1 MATIVGLLNRVK
13 AFDASKAAVAVIS
26 ETKETI
32 ADLNVEQ
39 MNKGLRS
46 DGSEILPSYTALTIE
61 IKKEKGQPTDRVTLQ
76 DTGDFYKGVY
86 VDIEGDKIKT
96 FSTDEKA
103 AKLNKKYSKAKGN
116 IFGLSNPFK
125 REYLNEKARPNFKA
139 KVLLGTGLLM
149 K

>member
-1 MATIVGLLNRVK
+1 MATIFSMLSRVK
-13 AFDASKAAVAVIS
+13 AFDASKAAIS
-26 ETKETI
+26 AIIETKETI

-76 DTGDFYKGVY
+76 DTGDFYRGVY
-86 VDIEGDKIKT
+86 VDVEGDKIT
-96 FSTDEKA
+96 SFSSDEKA

-125 REYLNEKARPNFKA
+125 REYLNEKLRPKFKA
-139 KVLLGTGLLM
+139 RVFAGTGLLM